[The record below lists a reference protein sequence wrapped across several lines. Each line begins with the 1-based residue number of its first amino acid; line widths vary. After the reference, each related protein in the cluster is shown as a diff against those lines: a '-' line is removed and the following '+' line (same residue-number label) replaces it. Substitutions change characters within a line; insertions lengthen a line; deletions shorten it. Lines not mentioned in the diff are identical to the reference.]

1 MHWGKWEEVARPKDW
16 GGLGIINPI
25 IQCKAMCAKF
35 VVKMAIGE
43 QSWVRMLR
51 AMVQSRG
58 MFSKEGKWINLDW
71 NDFLLAP
78 SWIFTQAKGYS
89 MAWLKNCK
97 DATCSLEWR
106 ENIRYFKDSAS

>member
-35 VVKMAIGE
+35 VVKMAIEE
-43 QSWVRMLR
+43 QYWVPMFR

-58 MFSKEGKWINLDW
+58 IFSKGGKRID
-71 NDFLLAP
+71 
-78 SWIFTQAKGYS
+78 
-89 MAWLKNCK
+89 
-97 DATCSLEWR
+97 LE
-106 ENIRYFKDSAS
+106 